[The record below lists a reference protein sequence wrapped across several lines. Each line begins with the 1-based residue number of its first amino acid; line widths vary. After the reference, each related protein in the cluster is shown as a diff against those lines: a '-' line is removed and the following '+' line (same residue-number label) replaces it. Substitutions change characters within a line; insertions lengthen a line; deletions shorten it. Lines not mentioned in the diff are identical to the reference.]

1 MQKKVSK
8 KKKKRNLVFGIN
20 QVWKSFKYK
29 SIWLIIILDTNVIS
43 MENYFNI
50 KKWFLFY
57 NVILKC
63 LDKWI
68 NIFKKLC
75 YIINIFSSIHSSRTI
90 IFFSL
95 ASIILRHP
103 VYYIYKYV
111 CEVMLRKIQSVRF
124 YIEKFLDNSTLS
136 RTLENH
142 SNYFNE
148 LLVYMYV
155 RLLIRNLL
163 LKKETNFYINT
174 NKYSIPIF

>member
-1 MQKKVSK
+1 MQLGCWLEQVLRKFNIEFCKEESRLDNNIQDVPTRIDVLNAKKVSKK

-63 LDKWI
+63 LNKWI
-68 NIFKKLC
+68 NIFKKIMLYHKYFFFHSFFTYDYLLFAC
-75 YIINIFSSIHSSRTI
+75 INYSKTPCV
-90 IFFSL
+90 L
-95 ASIILRHP
+95 
-103 VYYIYKYV
+103 YIYKYV

-136 RTLENH
+136 CD
-142 SNYFNE
+142 
-148 LLVYMYV
+148 
-155 RLLIRNLL
+155 
-163 LKKETNFYINT
+163 
-174 NKYSIPIF
+174 

>member
-1 MQKKVSK
+1 MQLGCWLEQVLRKFNIEFCKEESRLDNNIQDVPTRIDVLNVKKISKK

-103 VYYIYKYV
+103 VYYIY
-111 CEVMLRKIQSVRF
+111 
-124 YIEKFLDNSTLS
+124 
-136 RTLENH
+136 
-142 SNYFNE
+142 
-148 LLVYMYV
+148 
-155 RLLIRNLL
+155 
-163 LKKETNFYINT
+163 INT
-174 NKYSIPIF
+174 CVKLCCERFRA